1 MSIIKK
7 VRELSKEVKTN
18 IESSGIK
25 EKAKGISLTAVEV
38 IGEGVSDL
46 GSAVNKG
53 RRSLEKKYE
62 QNLKKVQSAK
72 ISKDEATRLVEELER
87 LAALKDKGAL
97 TEKEFEIAKA
107 RLLKRK

>member
-1 MSIIKK
+1 MPIVEK
-7 VRELSKEVKTN
+7 
-18 IESSGIK
+18 IK
-25 EKAKGISLTAVEV
+25 EATQELNQALEELGAKDKAKSISLTILDVV
-38 IGEGVSDL
+38 GEGVFDL
-46 GSAVNKG
+46 SSAVNKG
-53 RRSLEKKYE
+53 RRNLEKKYE

-72 ISKDEATRLVEELER
+72 ISKDEVTRLVEELER